1 MQVEVSHHVD
11 ASEPDAEGYH
21 DYHYEYDI
29 LTFSEGDTAFLVRAY
44 SDQPTEA
51 SFMARHV
58 GEARH
63 LLTERDLQHPLLRQA
78 ASHLRAAG
86 KTELNWLDGGRSEYR
101 PLVYTPLVDRRT
113 AS

>member
-29 LTFSEGDTAFLVRAY
+29 FTFSEGDTVFLVRAY

-51 SFMARHV
+51 AFMALHV

-78 ASHLRAAG
+78 ASYLRAAG
-86 KTELNWLDGGRSEYR
+86 KTELTWLDGERSEYR
-101 PLVYTPLVDRRT
+101 PLACHPLVDRRT